1 MVTALI
7 ITVSVLS
14 VAVLGLGYGLFKL
27 YRSSKKQNNF
37 MASAMDAFAI
47 KTDKQ
52 GQDIHS
58 LELKTDDITSYNRA
72 MAYLL
77 LEDQKSYAYSVA
89 LSIDSMMKKNEV
101 LIQYSLLPSDIV
113 KSGNYQLAS
122 LRGCLQQYG
131 DSLGFVQQRLKELP
145 NKEKDTAVA

>member
-1 MVTALI
+1 MLTALI
-7 ITVSVLS
+7 VS
-14 VAVLGLGYGLFKL
+14 VAVLGLATVGMGCGMYKM
-27 YRSSKKQNNF
+27 YSDSKKQKNF
-37 MASAMDAFAI
+37 MADAMDAFAL

-77 LEDQKSYAYSVA
+77 LEDQKSYAYNVA
-89 LSIDSMMKKNEV
+89 LSLESMMKKNEV
-101 LIQYSLLPSDIV
+101 LVQYSLLPAEIV

-145 NKEKDTAVA
+145 ASQQSAVA